1 MLLMARLN
9 MKKVNIMCVLP
20 HPPKQPC
27 NMVGTDK
34 AILCCVMVNK
44 SQPLLTTI

>member
-1 MLLMARLN
+1 
-9 MKKVNIMCVLP
+9 MKKVNIMRVLP

-34 AILCCVMVNK
+34 AIMRYGKQVSATPHNHIKL
-44 SQPLLTTI
+44 